1 MHDTI
6 CDVIG
11 YCASSFDMGTISVY

>member
-11 YCASSFDMGTISVY
+11 YCASSFDVGTISVY